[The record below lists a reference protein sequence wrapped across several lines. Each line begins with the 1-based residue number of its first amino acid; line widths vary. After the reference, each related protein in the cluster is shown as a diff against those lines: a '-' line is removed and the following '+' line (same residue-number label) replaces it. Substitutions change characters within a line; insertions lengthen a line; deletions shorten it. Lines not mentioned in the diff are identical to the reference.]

1 MHANAAQ
8 VRELLLILVERDL
21 RSRTKQALI
30 GYGWIVL
37 QPLVATGVFT
47 LLVQF
52 VFRLDLSGD
61 LPYPLFLLSG
71 LVIWQYFANSLIA
84 STESLTQHLDLV
96 TQVAF
101 PRVVLVLYPIVAR
114 LLDVSVGL
122 ALLGVFMAIYRVP
135 PSWTLLLL
143 PALVLLAGGLAFALG
158 LILAP
163 IQAALRDTARLVTIL
178 LGLALYAAPVVYP
191 LASVP
196 ERWQALYLVNP
207 MAAIVAAV
215 HQVVLAGQPPEPGP
229 IALAIAIVLVT
240 VLVADRAFRVFETV
254 LADII

>member
-1 MHANAAQ
+1 MHAKAAQ

-37 QPLVATGVFT
+37 QPLMATGVFT
-47 LLVQF
+47 LVVQF

-61 LPYPLFLLSG
+61 VPYPLFLLSG
-71 LVIWQYFANSLIA
+71 MVIWQYFANSLIG
-84 STESLTQHLDLV
+84 STESLTQHLDLI

-101 PRVVLVLYPIVAR
+101 PREVLVLYPVVAR
-114 LLDVSVGL
+114 LLDVAVGL
-122 ALLGVFMAIYRVP
+122 VLVGVFMAIYRVP
-135 PSWTLLLL
+135 PAWTLLLL
-143 PALVLLAGGLAFALG
+143 PALVLLTGGLAFALG

-163 IQAALRDTARLVTIL
+163 LQAALRDTARLVTIL

-191 LASVP
+191 LAAVP
-196 ERWQALYLVNP
+196 ERWQAIYLANP

-215 HQVVLAGQPPEPGP
+215 HQVVLIGRPPELAP
-229 IALAIAIVLVT
+229 IALATAIVLGA
-240 VLVADRAFRVFETV
+240 LVAADRAFRVFEMV